1 MRPASSSSTASVLF
15 PAKRLSLAPILRKM
29 ASKIGSSAELAGTND
44 PIWAM
49 RAMMATCKVKLVL
62 RAVKHRKRNKRPAGI
77 AAISFAEVVLM
88 HIFYVFTNTIEKK
101 QLSILR
107 IYQS

>member
-49 RAMMATCKVKLVL
+49 RAMMATCKVKQ
-62 RAVKHRKRNKRPAGI
+62 A
-77 AAISFAEVVLM
+77 SES
-88 HIFYVFTNTIEKK
+88 KK
-101 QLSILR
+101 NN
-107 IYQS
+107 